1 MTGRGGPDP
10 YDDAYGESS
19 GPGDGDGRDG
29 PGRGSDPGLPSHP
42 AGPPRIP
49 PPRSA
54 AEDSGHWPGALD
66 RGIPAPRPP
75 TADETPAGRTPSG
88 RTPEPAPKPAPQP
101 VASPEPEPAL
111 GREPESNPGPDQE
124 PTPGPDPEPAVSR
137 DPEPDPEPEPPA
149 AAPLP
154 APAPP
159 APPLPAPVPSA
170 APLAAPTPSAAHPL
184 SHDLLRSLLGAWALT
199 ACSPDETAAVEAHL
213 NHCPSCA
220 EEALRLRDAVEL
232 LHTEHSLDLDPMLRS
247 RVLAGCLGRRP
258 ARIPMPGWAGAYDAE
273 AARLDALLRDM
284 GEAEWRAPVRLKWF
298 DGRRLTGRDT
308 TVAGV
313 IGHLM
318 VVDGIIAASLGLTDP
333 LGADAPRSP
342 QTRTEA
348 YWHHEPG
355 ASYGAGPPGAV
366 RELWR
371 EQGHALVRTV
381 SFAGRG
387 VAELDVPYGDFVLP
401 IRDAFLDRALECW
414 VHAGDIAEAID
425 YPYEPPA
432 SAHLRAM
439 IDLCARLLPGT
450 LAERRR
456 AGLAAPPR
464 RLVEAGTPGRTLH
477 LQVEGTGGGD
487 WYIALDSPAAVA
499 SPEEAVATIALDQ
512 EAFYLLAS
520 GHVAPQEAA
529 AGLSGDTEAIRDVL
543 FAAAS
548 LSRL

>member
-66 RGIPAPRPP
+66 GQIPAPRPP
-75 TADETPAGRTPSG
+75 TADETPAGRA
-88 RTPEPAPKPAPQP
+88 PESAPKPA
-101 VASPEPEPAL
+101 ANAEPGEPA
-111 GREPESNPGPDQE
+111 
-124 PTPGPDPEPAVSR
+124 PGPDPEPALGPDPEPALSR
-137 DPEPDPEPEPPA
+137 DPEPDSAPEPPA
-149 AAPLP
+149 SAPLP

-159 APPLPAPVPSA
+159 DAPPA

-199 ACSPDETAAVEAHL
+199 ACSPEETAAVEAHL

-220 EEALRLRDAVEL
+220 EEALRLRDAVGL

-318 VVDGIIAASLGLTDP
+318 VVDGIIAASLGLPDP

-342 QTRTEA
+342 QVRTEA
-348 YWHHEPG
+348 YWRHEPG

-387 VAELDVPYGDFVLP
+387 VAELDVPYGDFALP

-439 IDLCARLLPGT
+439 IDLCVRLLPGT

-499 SPEEAVATIALDQ
+499 APEEAVATIALDQ

-520 GHVAPQEAA
+520 GHVPPQEAA

-543 FAAAS
+543 FATAS

>member
-1 MTGRGGPDP
+1 M
-10 YDDAYGESS
+10 
-19 GPGDGDGRDG
+19 
-29 PGRGSDPGLPSHP
+29 PSHP

-54 AEDSGHWPGALD
+54 AEDGGRWPGALD
-66 RGIPAPRPP
+66 GGIPAPRPP
-75 TADETPAGRTPSG
+75 TADESRTDGIRADEAPAERA
-88 RTPEPAPKPAPQP
+88 PEP
-101 VASPEPEPAL
+101 
-111 GREPESNPGPDQE
+111 G
-124 PTPGPDPEPAVSR
+124 
-137 DPEPDPEPEPPA
+137 PEPD
-149 AAPLP
+149 AAPMP
-154 APAPP
+154 PGPPPTPP
-159 APPLPAPVPSA
+159 AP
-170 APLAAPTPSAAHPL
+170 PLAAPTPSAAHPL

-199 ACSPDETAAVEAHL
+199 ACSQDETSAVEAHL

-220 EEALRLRDAVEL
+220 EEALRLRDAVGL

-318 VVDGIIAASLGLTDP
+318 VVDGIVAASLGLPDP
-333 LGADAPRSP
+333 MGFDAPGTP
-342 QTRTEA
+342 LARTEA
-348 YWHHEPG
+348 YWHLEPG
-355 ASYGAGPPGAV
+355 AAYGAGPPGAV

-387 VAELDVPYGDFVLP
+387 VAELDVPYGDFALP

-432 SAHLRAM
+432 SAHLKAM

-487 WYIALDSPAAVA
+487 WYIPLDSPAAMPE
-499 SPEEAVATIALDQ
+499 PEEAVATIALDQ

-520 GHVAPQEAA
+520 GHVPPQEAA

-543 FAAAS
+543 FATAA

>member
-19 GPGDGDGRDG
+19 GPGAGDGRDG
-29 PGRGSDPGLPSHP
+29 PGRGSGPGLPSHP

-66 RGIPAPRPP
+66 GQIPAPRPP
-75 TADETPAGRTPSG
+75 TADETPAGRA
-88 RTPEPAPKPAPQP
+88 PESAPKPA
-101 VASPEPEPAL
+101 ANAEPGEPA
-111 GREPESNPGPDQE
+111 
-124 PTPGPDPEPAVSR
+124 PGPDPEPALGPDPEPALSR
-137 DPEPDPEPEPPA
+137 DPEPDSAPEPPA
-149 AAPLP
+149 SAPLP

-159 APPLPAPVPSA
+159 DAPPA

-199 ACSPDETAAVEAHL
+199 ACSPEETAAVEAHL

-220 EEALRLRDAVEL
+220 EEALRLRDAVGL

-318 VVDGIIAASLGLTDP
+318 VVDGIIAASLGLPDP

-342 QTRTEA
+342 QVRTEA
-348 YWHHEPG
+348 YWRHEPG

-387 VAELDVPYGDFVLP
+387 VAELDVPYGDFALP

-439 IDLCARLLPGT
+439 IDLCVRMLPGT

-499 SPEEAVATIALDQ
+499 APEEAVATIALDQ

-520 GHVAPQEAA
+520 GHVPPQEAA

-543 FAAAS
+543 FATAS

>member
-10 YDDAYGESS
+10 YDDAYGEGS
-19 GPGDGDGRDG
+19 GGPGDGRDG
-29 PGRGSDPGLPSHP
+29 PGRGSDADLPSHP

-49 PPRSA
+49 PPRPA
-54 AEDSGHWPGALD
+54 AEDSGHWPGALEG
-66 RGIPAPRPP
+66 GIPAPRPP
-75 TADETPAGRTPSG
+75 TADEAAAERA
-88 RTPEPAPKPAPQP
+88 PEP
-101 VASPEPEPAL
+101 
-111 GREPESNPGPDQE
+111 G
-124 PTPGPDPEPAVSR
+124 
-137 DPEPDPEPEPPA
+137 PEPDPEPTAGSAPDATPTPEQHPCPGPGPDPASGPEPPA
-149 AAPLP
+149 AASLP
-154 APAPP
+154 ASGGTPVPP
-159 APPLPAPVPSA
+159 AT
-170 APLAAPTPSAAHPL
+170 PLAAPTPSAAHPFP
-184 SHDLLRSLLGAWALT
+184 HDLLRSLLGAWALT
-199 ACSPDETAAVEAHL
+199 ACSQEETAAVEAHL

-220 EEALRLRDAVEL
+220 EEALRLRDAVGL

-298 DGRRLTGRDT
+298 DGRRLTSRDT

-318 VVDGIIAASLGLTDP
+318 VVDGIVAASLGLPDP
-333 LGADAPRSP
+333 MGAGAPGSP
-342 QTRTEA
+342 LARTEA

-355 ASYGAGPPGAV
+355 AAYGAGPPGAV

-387 VAELDVPYGDFVLP
+387 VAELDVPYGDFALP

-432 SAHLRAM
+432 SAHLKAM

-456 AGLAAPPR
+456 AGLASPPR

-487 WYIALDSPAAVA
+487 WYIPLDSPAATA
-499 SPEEAVATIALDQ
+499 APEEAVATIALDQ

-520 GHVAPQEAA
+520 GHVPPQEAA

-543 FAAAS
+543 FATAS

>member
-29 PGRGSDPGLPSHP
+29 PGRGSDPGLPPHP

-66 RGIPAPRPP
+66 GGIPAPRPP
-75 TADETPAGRTPSG
+75 TADETPAGRA
-88 RTPEPAPKPAPQP
+88 PEPAPKPA
-101 VASPEPEPAL
+101 ADPEPEPAL
-111 GREPESNPGPDQE
+111 GREPESTLGPDQE
-124 PTPGPDPEPAVSR
+124 PIPGPDPEPAVSR
-137 DPEPDPEPEPPA
+137 DPEPDPEPPA
-149 AAPLP
+149 SAPLP

-159 APPLPAPVPSA
+159 A

-220 EEALRLRDAVEL
+220 EEALRLRDAVGL

-318 VVDGIIAASLGLTDP
+318 VVDGIIAASLGLPDP

-342 QTRTEA
+342 QARTEA

-387 VAELDVPYGDFVLP
+387 VAELDVPYGDIALP

-477 LQVEGTGGGD
+477 LQVEGAGGGD

-520 GHVAPQEAA
+520 GHVPPQEAA

>member
-66 RGIPAPRPP
+66 GQIPAPRPP
-75 TADETPAGRTPSG
+75 TADETPAGRA
-88 RTPEPAPKPAPQP
+88 PESAPKPA
-101 VASPEPEPAL
+101 ANAEPGEPA
-111 GREPESNPGPDQE
+111 
-124 PTPGPDPEPAVSR
+124 PGPDPEPALGPDPEPTLSR
-137 DPEPDPEPEPPA
+137 DPEPDSAPEPPA
-149 AAPLP
+149 SAPLP

-159 APPLPAPVPSA
+159 DAPPA

-199 ACSPDETAAVEAHL
+199 ACSPEETAAVEAHL

-220 EEALRLRDAVEL
+220 EEALRLRDAVGL

-318 VVDGIIAASLGLTDP
+318 VVDGIIAASLGLPDP

-342 QTRTEA
+342 QVRTEA
-348 YWHHEPG
+348 YWRHEPG

-387 VAELDVPYGDFVLP
+387 VAELDVPYGDFALP

-439 IDLCARLLPGT
+439 IDLCVRLLPGT

-499 SPEEAVATIALDQ
+499 APEEAVATIALDQ

-520 GHVAPQEAA
+520 GHVPPQEAA

-543 FAAAS
+543 FATAS